1 MNAARQLVRFST
13 RPITEIAIEVGC
25 TNASQLSKNYRS
37 VFGMSPF
44 EDRRNN
50 VAFRDTG
57 VALRP
62 VAGGRA
68 SSAYQL
74 RP

>member
-1 MNAARQLVRFST
+1 MKAARQLVRFST
-13 RPITEIAIEVGC
+13 RPITDIAIEVGC

-37 VFGMSPF
+37 VFGLSPF

-57 VALRP
+57 PTHGQTASAFTRPAFSLR
-62 VAGGRA
+62 
-68 SSAYQL
+68 Q
-74 RP
+74 